1 MLAPLCRRIA
11 MKIPRSGLG
20 IVADKNIPHVCDAF
34 KGIGQVRLLESGEI
48 NAAAVKN
55 CDILIIRYVTH
66 VDKKLLEGSI
76 VKFVGTVS
84 AGTDHIDLGYLKNKK
99 IAFSAAPGSNAESV
113 AEYVV
118 AALLSLHERGRI
130 SIPDATLGVIGVGN
144 VGSRVAQKAKALGM
158 NVLLNDPPKRRTTG
172 DESFKPLSKL
182 MASDVIT
189 IHTPLTFTGKD
200 KTAGLFGAERL
211 ARLKRGAI
219 VINSARG
226 GIVCERSLKKCLA
239 SRRLGGAVVDVWEN
253 EPEIDL
259 GLVEL
264 ADISTPHVAG
274 LSQEARL
281 AAVCVI
287 YAAVCAHFGISP
299 AWKPPV
305 RRRTPL
311 SCSCLPG
318 DTPCSVLHGAVL
330 RIYDIEKDSADFK
343 REVVDAPTAAAA
355 FNAFRKRYRHRVEFS
370 CRELALSGPAR
381 FARVLRTLGFNP
393 R

>member
-1 MLAPLCRRIA
+1 MRIHRP
-11 MKIPRSGLG
+11 ILQV
-20 IVADKNIPHVCDAF
+20 IADKNIPHVDDAF
-34 KGIGQVRLLESGEI
+34 KGIGRLRLLESGEI
-48 NAAAVKN
+48 TAATVKN
-55 CDILIIRYVTH
+55 CDILVVRYVTR
-66 VDKKLLEGSI
+66 VDKKLLVGSS

-84 AGTDHIDLGYLKNKK
+84 AGTDHIDLRYLNEQK

-113 AEYVV
+113 AEYVI

-130 SIPDATLGVIGVGN
+130 SLPDSTLGVVGVGN
-144 VGSRVAQKAKALGM
+144 VGSRVAQKAQALGM

-172 DESFKPLSKL
+172 DVSFKPLSKL
-182 MASDVIT
+182 MDSDVIT

-200 KTAGLFGAERL
+200 KTAGLFGTERL
-211 ARLKRGAI
+211 ARLKRGA
-219 VINSARG
+219 VIINTARG
-226 GIVCERSLKKCLA
+226 GIVCERSLKGCLT
-239 SRRLGGAVVDVWEN
+239 SGRLGSAVIDVWEN
-253 EPEIDL
+253 EPDIAP

-274 LSQEARL
+274 LSQEARI

-299 AWKPPV
+299 AWKPSV

-311 SCSCLPG
+311 SCSCSPG
-318 DTPCSVLHGAVL
+318 DTPYSVLQGAVR
-330 RIYDIEKDSADFK
+330 RIYNIEKDSADFQ
-343 REVVDAPTAAAA
+343 REVVSAPTAAAA

>member
-1 MLAPLCRRIA
+1 MRIHRP
-11 MKIPRSGLG
+11 ILQV
-20 IVADKNIPHVCDAF
+20 IADKNIPYVYNAF
-34 KGIGQVRLLESGEI
+34 KGIGQLRLLESGEI
-48 NAAAVKN
+48 TAATVKN
-55 CDILIIRYVTH
+55 CDILVVRYVTR
-66 VDKKLLEGSI
+66 VDKKLLAGSS

-84 AGTDHIDLGYLKNKK
+84 AGTDHIDLGYLKDKK

-113 AEYVV
+113 AEYVI
-118 AALLSLHERGRI
+118 AALLSLYERGRI
-130 SIPDATLGVIGVGN
+130 NLPDATLGVIGVGN

-158 NVLLNDPPKRRTTG
+158 NVLLNDPPKRRATG

-200 KTAGLFGAERL
+200 KTAWLFGAQRL

-226 GIVCERSLKKCLA
+226 GIVCERSLKECLA
-239 SRRLGGAVVDVWEN
+239 ARRLGGAVVDVWEN
-253 EPEIDL
+253 EPEIDR

-281 AAVCVI
+281 AAVCMI
-287 YAAVCAHFGISP
+287 YAAVCSHFGISP

-311 SCSCLPG
+311 SCSCSPR
-318 DTPCSVLHGAVL
+318 DTPYSVLQGAVR
-330 RIYDIEKDSADFK
+330 RIYNIEKDSADFK
-343 REVVDAPTAAAA
+343 REAADAPTAAAA

-370 CRELALSGPAR
+370 CREIALSGPAR